1 MNETTLNL
9 RMLVLAFGA
18 LVLAGEPKQVQAQ
31 GGPLPVDVASPLQR
45 EVVDYDVYTGRFEA
59 VQQVE
64 LRARVTGYL
73 DKVTFE
79 DGDVV
84 DNETILFTIDP
95 RTFQASLNRADA
107 ALTAAKAARDLA
119 QIEFDRAQQL
129 AQRNVGTRQEV
140 DRTLAALAEAEAQVG
155 VSEAEVQSAQLEL
168 EFTEIRA
175 PFEGRMSDS
184 AVDPGNLV
192 VGGAGNATILSTIV
206 SIDPVHFV
214 FTASEAD
221 FLRYSRRFQA
231 SPESGPDAQALPIG
245 VRLMDEADFRHKGT
259 IDFVDNRLDPNSG
272 TISVRAVIPNPEGF
286 LRPGVFGRIRV
297 PATEP
302 YQALLIPDTAILS
315 DQNRKIVM
323 LADAEGNV
331 SARPVIL
338 GDMEGGLR
346 IVKSGLS
353 SDDMVVVNGIQRA
366 RPGGKVVVQ
375 TVELSL
381 AEE

>member
-1 MNETTLNL
+1 MNETKLNL

-18 LVLAGEPKQVQAQ
+18 LVLASEPKQVQAQ

-353 SDDMVVVNGIQRA
+353 PDDTVVVNGIQRA

>member
-1 MNETTLNL
+1 MQLNVLNL
-9 RMLVLAFGA
+9 RMVFLAFGA
-18 LVLAGEPKQVQAQ
+18 LLIAKEPLWAQ
-31 GGPLPVDVASPLQR
+31 GGPLPVDVARPLQR

-59 VQQVE
+59 VQEVE

-73 DKVTFE
+73 DKVTFQ

-84 DNETILFTIDP
+84 KDQTVLFTIDP
-95 RTFQASLNRADA
+95 RTFQASLTRAEA
-107 ALTAAKAARDLA
+107 ALTAAKASRDLA
-119 QIEFDRAQQL
+119 QIEFDRARQL

-140 DRTLAALAEAEAQVG
+140 DRTAAALAEAKAQVDL
-155 VSEAEVQSAQLEL
+155 SEAEVQSARLEL

-175 PFEGRMSDS
+175 PFNGRMSDS

-192 VGGAGNATILSTIV
+192 VGGAGNATVLSTIV
-206 SIDPVHFV
+206 SIDPIHFV

-231 SPESGPDAQALPIG
+231 APGTAPNEQPLPVG
-245 VRLMDEADFRHKGT
+245 VRLMDETGFRHEGT

-272 TISVRAVIPNPEGF
+272 TITVRAVVPNTDGF
-286 LRPGVFGRIRV
+286 LRPGVFGRVRV

-302 YQALLIPDTAILS
+302 YQALLIPDAAILS
-315 DQNRKIVM
+315 DQARKIVM
-323 LADAEGNV
+323 LTDTEGNV
-331 SARPVIL
+331 SARPVVL

-353 SDDMVVVNGIQRA
+353 PDDLVVVNGIQRA
-366 RPGGKVVVQ
+366 RPGGKVTVE